1 LSNIRKSVKS
11 AFDEIAES
19 YDRLRG
25 RPWKVFVDFV
35 KRENFFGG
43 LLKGSLML
51 DAGCGNGRHTVFCAN
66 LGFRVIGIDIS
77 SKLLKIAKQKV
88 VKSNL
93 SRNVALVISDI
104 LFLPF
109 KTNIFKKAIFI
120 ASLHHIPS
128 SNQRL
133 QCLLELKRVL
143 TKDCEALITVWR
155 RWQASFI
162 GYFLKDFFK
171 RVFRCSNGEFGD
183 IYVSWKI
190 GNKEVQRFY
199 HLFTKR
205 ELLKLLNKSNF
216 SIKKISSEDIEKIR
230 IKRNFF
236 VIVKKITSRRV
247 TN

>member
-1 LSNIRKSVKS
+1 MLNTRKSVKT

-25 RPWKVFVDFV
+25 RPWRVFINFV
-35 KRENFFGG
+35 KRENFFHG
-43 LLKGSLML
+43 LLKRSLML
-51 DAGCGNGRHTVFCAN
+51 DAGCGNGRHAVFCAN

-77 SKLLKIAKQKV
+77 PKLLKIAKQRV
-88 VKSNL
+88 TKSNL
-93 SRNVALVISDI
+93 SRNVALILGDV

-155 RWQASFI
+155 RWQTSFI
-162 GYFLKDFFK
+162 GYFIKDFLKRIFK
-171 RVFRCSNGEFGD
+171 RNTGEFGD

-190 GNKEVQRFY
+190 GSKEVQRFY

-205 ELLKLLNKSNF
+205 ELLKLLKKSNF
-216 SIKKISSEDIEKIR
+216 SIKKISSEDIEKTR

-236 VIVKKITSRRV
+236 VIVKD
-247 TN
+247 N

>member
-1 LSNIRKSVKS
+1 VLEVRRSVKI
-11 AFDEIAES
+11 AFNEIAES
-19 YDRLRG
+19 YDRLRAK
-25 RPWKVFVDFV
+25 PWKVLTDFI
-35 KRENFFGG
+35 KREKFFNG
-43 LLKGSLML
+43 LLKDALIL

-77 SKLLKIAKQKV
+77 PKLLKIAKKRV
-88 VKSNL
+88 IKSNL
-93 SRNVALVISDI
+93 SGNIALI
-104 LFLPF
+104 LGDVVLLPF
-109 KTNIFKKAIFI
+109 RTNIFKKSIFI

-155 RWQASFI
+155 RWQPSFT

-171 RVFRCSNGEFGD
+171 RLFRRSNGEFGD

-190 GNKEVQRFY
+190 GSKKVQRFY
-199 HLFTKR
+199 HLFSKR
-205 ELLKLLNKSNF
+205 ELLKLLKKSNF
-216 SIKKISSEDIEKIR
+216 SIRKISSEDIEKIR

-236 VIVKKITSRRV
+236 TIVRK
-247 TN
+247 